1 MMNCLAVQMCVPI
14 LIQSISLRR
23 TQKTK
28 KSRKT
33 ASMMRVPFTTHMEI
47 RVTYCSV
54 VALSGSWGGAE
65 KAQVMKKANSAAME
79 SFKYLTSDYRAAQMP
94 GWQRPLLPRNLRPLG
109 SFMMIMIDDILH
121 NQRDLIIIAIMSHL
135 DHFDR
140 RKKENTEH

>member
-14 LIQSISLRR
+14 LIHSISLRR

-79 SFKYLTSDYRAAQMP
+79 SFKYLTSDYRAAEMP
-94 GWQRPLLPRNLRPLG
+94 CWLRPLPPSNLRPLG
-109 SFMMIMIDDILH
+109 SFMMIMIDDVLQ
-121 NQRDLIIIAIMSHL
+121 NQRHILLLSLSCHI
-135 DHFDR
+135 
-140 RKKENTEH
+140 

>member
-14 LIQSISLRR
+14 LIHSISLRR

-79 SFKYLTSDYRAAQMP
+79 SFKYLTSDYRPAQMP
-94 GWQRPLLPRNLRPLG
+94 CWQRPLLPSSNLRPLG

-121 NQRDLIIIAIMSHL
+121 KRSYYYRYYVTFRPL
-135 DHFDR
+135 
-140 RKKENTEH
+140 